1 MYAVIFN
8 GNACELSINALAPY
22 TLLLLA
28 PRLVA
33 KPQGQ
38 TRPYWSTLSLLLY
51 LEDIL
56 MICDFPNTTKKT
68 ETPVNKQDTA
78 GLYLGH
84 VMTRIW
90 FLMVMYVLL
99 IGAGIFKRLY

>member
-1 MYAVIFN
+1 
-8 GNACELSINALAPY
+8 
-22 TLLLLA
+22 
-28 PRLVA
+28 
-33 KPQGQ
+33 
-38 TRPYWSTLSLLLY
+38 
-51 LEDIL
+51 

-68 ETPVNKQDTA
+68 ETPVNKEDTA

-84 VMTRIW
+84 VMTRVW